1 MEKELP
7 QANWKERVLFFLGKR
22 RAVLVEGDSMLPSL
36 KNGDGI
42 LINTDEK
49 VVVGD
54 IVLAKHPFKK
64 SVNILKRISEID
76 ENGNYFLV
84 GDNPAESTDSRTF
97 GALSPKHILG
107 KAVCRLK

>member
-7 QANWKERVLFFLGKR
+7 AANWKERVLFFLGRR
-22 RAVLVEGDSMLPSL
+22 RAVLVEGDSMLPNL

-42 LINTDEK
+42 LINSDEK
-49 VVVGD
+49 IAVGD

-64 SVNILKRISEID
+64 SVTILKRLSEID

-84 GDNPAESTDSRTF
+84 GDNLAESTDSRTF
-97 GALSPKHILG
+97 GAISAKHILG

>member
-7 QANWKERVLFFLGKR
+7 AANWKERLLFFLGRR
-22 RAVLVEGDSMLPSL
+22 RAVLVEGDSMLPNL

-42 LINTDEK
+42 LINADAK
-49 VVVGD
+49 IAAGD

-64 SVNILKRISEID
+64 SVNILKRLSEID
-76 ENGNYFLV
+76 ENGNYFLI
-84 GDNPAESTDSRTF
+84 GDNPPESTDSRTF
-97 GALSPKHILG
+97 GAISAKHILG

>member
-1 MEKELP
+1 MENELP
-7 QANWKERVLFFLGKR
+7 VANWKERVLFFLGRR
-22 RAVLVEGDSMLPSL
+22 RAVLVEGDSMLPNL
-36 KNGDGI
+36 KNGDGV

-49 VVVGD
+49 VAVGD

-84 GDNPAESTDSRTF
+84 GDNPPESTDSRTF
-97 GALSPKHILG
+97 GALSAKHILG